1 MASLRDRTVQWIDP
15 ISDRRKTRT
24 FSTPDVARRFA
35 EDRDEELRL
44 VRDGRLSAA
53 QLKEARVERTP
64 IAEAITEYRRYRE
77 KRTDITGRTDDLK
90 NVLRAIETIVDRCSI
105 HTVADLTARKVDW
118 FLQAKLDE
126 GVSGRTHNFYRRAM
140 FGFCKRLVNFD
151 YLPENPIEAID
162 PMPDEVASPS
172 RPLTVLECE
181 ALLAAAGE
189 QSADRRLH
197 YLFRIWTGLRGSE
210 SARLRWSDL
219 NLERG
224 LLSLRAEV
232 TKNSKADV
240 LPLADDLVEALVESQ
255 AEALRQGR
263 PDGPGDPVFPS
274 IPMRRTWQRDLER
287 AGIPE
292 RAPMSKD
299 DPRIGRADRK
309 CLRTTFG
316 SLLNRVGV
324 DLTLISLLMRHTPV
338 GGMRLTL
345 ETYGDR
351 DAILARKR
359 NAIGKLTAWYRQQV
373 EALAGASAAG

>member
-1 MASLRDRTVQWIDP
+1 MASIRDRTVQWIDP
-15 ISDRRKTRT
+15 ISGRRKTRT

-53 QLKEARVERTP
+53 QLKESTVERTP
-64 IAEAITEYRRYRE
+64 IAAAITEYRRYRE

-105 HTVADLTARKVDW
+105 HTVADLTARKVDR
-118 FLQAKLDE
+118 FLQEKLDE
-126 GVSGRTHNFYRRAM
+126 GASGRTHNFYRRAM
-140 FGFCKRLVNFD
+140 FGFCKRLVKFD
-151 YLPENPIEAID
+151 YLSENPIEAID

-181 ALLAAAGE
+181 ALLAAAGG
-189 QSADRRLH
+189 QSAARRLH
-197 YLFRIWTGLRGSE
+197 YLLRLRTGLRGSE
-210 SARLRWSDL
+210 CKRLRWSDV

-232 TKNSKADV
+232 TKNRKADV
-240 LPLADDLVEALVESQ
+240 LPLADDLVEALVKSQ
-255 AEALRQGR
+255 AEALRRGQPFG
-263 PDGPGDPVFPS
+263 PDDPVFPS
-274 IPMRRTWQRDLER
+274 IPNRLTWQRDLER

-299 DPRIGRADRK
+299 NAQIGRADRK

-316 SLLNRVGV
+316 SHQNRARV
-324 DLTLISLLMRHTPV
+324 DLTIISLLMRHTPV
-338 GGMRLTL
+338 GGMKLTL
-345 ETYGDR
+345 ETYGDP

-359 NAIGKLTAWYRQQV
+359 EAIEKLTAWYHQQV
-373 EALAGASAAG
+373 ETLATGSAAG